1 MPAIPAMASLC
12 HSELSNCLEKP
23 DKLVKLVL
31 RVVSKLCLC
40 LREHNQVNT
49 NTHLPPHILTH
60 THIHAHTHVYT
71 YTHTQWNATWQ
82 DTLIGTLHPISL
94 EGGCGEVMRRECEGV
109 KSELE
114 REGEG
119 EGEGGTKK
127 KRKKRGPRKRK
138 RTKKI

>member
-1 MPAIPAMASLC
+1 MIFSQEFVELAVPAIPAMASLC
-12 HSELSNCLEKP
+12 HSELSHCLEKP

-40 LREHNQVNT
+40 LREHNQVN
-49 NTHLPPHILTH
+49 NNLPPHILTH
-60 THIHAHTHVYT
+60 TH
-71 YTHTQWNATWQ
+71 THTQWNATWQ
-82 DTLIGTLHPISL
+82 DTLIGALHPISL

-127 KRKKRGPRKRK
+127 KRKRGPRKRK